1 MEVTLLR
8 FSERSQR
15 IVTDEDEN
23 RKIAAEALK
32 RLDEVKNFIEV
43 NGRDHLDM
51 IFDKLIENVV
61 NKAQKPKQSDT
72 RSFFRPKN
80 MFYLYCLLLSY
91 EKHLPS

>member
-1 MEVTLLR
+1 
-8 FSERSQR
+8 
-15 IVTDEDEN
+15 
-23 RKIAAEALK
+23 
-32 RLDEVKNFIEV
+32 
-43 NGRDHLDM
+43 M

-72 RSFFRPKN
+72 RNFFRPKN